1 MELADKDERAVKN
14 RKVIMWE
21 VNFKLNVNGI
31 MEDIANC
38 GNVSTAVVEQTPD
51 MRPEEFSDGEL
62 IVLSKEHG
70 FGEKDE
76 DIPKEVTQ
84 AQKFIL
90 QKLLEMSHIESAKV
104 KTLETYLKLERNVTV
119 HQSIEK
125 IFTLCCKLYDEKKIK
140 YCANSS

>member
-1 MELADKDERAVKN
+1 
-14 RKVIMWE
+14 MWG

-38 GNVSTAVVEQTPD
+38 GNVSTAVEQTPD

-90 QKLLEMSHIESAKV
+90 QELLEMSHIESAKV

-125 IFTLCCKLYDEKKIK
+125 ISLCVVSYMMRRK
-140 YCANSS
+140 

>member
-1 MELADKDERAVKN
+1 MQKYEELKKMELADKDERAVKN
-14 RKVIMWE
+14 RKVIMLE

-38 GNVSTAVVEQTPD
+38 GNVSTAVEQTPD

-90 QKLLEMSHIESAKV
+90 QELLEMSHIESAKV

-125 IFTLCCKLYDEKKIK
+125 ISLCVVSYMMRRK
-140 YCANSS
+140 

>member
-14 RKVIMWE
+14 RKVIMLE

-38 GNVSTAVVEQTPD
+38 GNVSTAVEQTPD

-90 QKLLEMSHIESAKV
+90 QELLEMSHIESAKV

-125 IFTLCCKLYDEKKIK
+125 ISLCVVSYMMRRK
-140 YCANSS
+140 

>member
-38 GNVSTAVVEQTPD
+38 GNVSTAVEQTPD

-90 QKLLEMSHIESAKV
+90 QELLEMSHIESAKV

-125 IFTLCCKLYDEKKIK
+125 ISLCVVSYMMRRK
-140 YCANSS
+140 

>member
-14 RKVIMWE
+14 RKVIMLE

-38 GNVSTAVVEQTPD
+38 GNVSTAVEQTPD

-90 QKLLEMSHIESAKV
+90 QELLEISHIESAKV

-125 IFTLCCKLYDEKKIK
+125 ISLCVVSYMMRRK
-140 YCANSS
+140 